1 MAEKWFTTDH
11 PRIVFEDNEVGRL
24 KKEVFDASE
33 DEIDKILEEYGVP
46 APSELGKGGSYIQNT
61 PRAICI
67 DKRKNND
74 IVLVPVGCSE
84 NHGMHANSGLD
95 TFMVTQICEAVRRYT
110 AKQGREVNLAM
121 PPLTYG
127 GHPYHHVGMPGT
139 IPLPK
144 ETVESILIYTML
156 GLWNDGYRKIIIVN
170 NHGQLWMLESAIQ
183 EFQKRFQLPGIFQCL
198 DWHRAVREFFI
209 PIEREDSLETT
220 FVHADE
226 SETSVGLLMFN
237 EMIDMSYAQ
246 DAWGESFLPEG
257 HFDVSVDPWG
267 RPHRWSEGQG
277 HFGIELA
284 SVPEGVIG
292 TPSKAT
298 ARKAKRPI
306 AAILKYLTLTID
318 HILEAFP
325 PGEVPPVEKVT
336 LRTNEEMEPYMKEPL
351 SKGWRPIYALIYRG
365 AFH

>member
-1 MAEKWFTTDH
+1 
-11 PRIVFEDNEVGRL
+11 
-24 KKEVFDASE
+24 
-33 DEIDKILEEYGVP
+33 
-46 APSELGKGGSYIQNT
+46 
-61 PRAICI
+61 
-67 DKRKNND
+67 
-74 IVLVPVGCSE
+74 
-84 NHGMHANSGLD
+84 
-95 TFMVTQICEAVRRYT
+95 
-110 AKQGREVNLAM
+110 
-121 PPLTYG
+121 
-127 GHPYHHVGMPGT
+127 MPGT

-144 ETVESILIYTML
+144 ETVESILIYAML
-156 GLWNDGYRKIIIVN
+156 GLWNDGYRKIIIIN
-170 NHGQLWMLESAIQ
+170 HHGQLWMLKSAIQ

-237 EMIDMSYAQ
+237 EMIDMEYAV
-246 DAWGESFLPEG
+246 DAWGESFLPES

-267 RPHRWSEGQG
+267 RPHRWSEGQE
-277 HFGIELA
+277 HFSIELA

-292 TPSKAT
+292 TPTKAT

-325 PGEVPPVEKVT
+325 SGKVPPVEKVT
-336 LRTNEEMEPYMKEPL
+336 LRTKEEMEPYPKEPL
-351 SKGWRPIYALIYRG
+351 SKGWRPVYDLPHRVLFVSLRSI
-365 AFH
+365 